1 MKKFTL
7 LIITILCSSFM
18 WSQSQIKGTVV
29 DNNNE
34 PLPGANIIEKGTS
47 NGVNT
52 AFDGKFNLTINI
64 ALS

>member
-47 NGVNT
+47 NGVT
-52 AFDGKFNLTINI
+52 YRF
-64 ALS
+64 